1 MFLFLT
7 CKTTGDWEVG
17 CMKLLAAGEAIARI
31 LTVYNMKQKAEAM
44 LSSNQ

>member
-7 CKTTGDWEVG
+7 CKTTGHWEVG